1 MSIQVDELLSGREVS
16 FSTGAYRTATRT
28 FAVYS
33 DSGQSIDVSEVLSQP
48 GIPDVGEFMV
58 QGEAHP
64 TLPFMTAQEA
74 TVQPYAEH
82 KDAFLVTI
90 RYARMKIWGPDSNA
104 VGYMSFTAD
113 VQTEFRDVWRTLP
126 NAPTNINNPNDD
138 DIGGT
143 AIDVKGEPVS
153 QAFTTTSFEIE
164 HVIDYPIPFSFLLN
178 MGGRRNSNQWGVFNP
193 NTVLYEGT
201 RTSSVAIGVY
211 RLTHTFHFDSM
222 YHLRQVSVPDF
233 SGSAALNDG
242 SAANYA
248 LQAYPVVWRQ
258 PFRETYN
265 FSNFGVDEVI
275 PQTG

>member
-1 MSIQVDELLSGREVS
+1 MSIQVEELLAGREVT
-16 FSTGAYRTATRT
+16 FSTGAYRSASRT
-28 FAVYS
+28 FVVYS
-33 DSGQSIDVSEVLSQP
+33 DSGQEIDVSEVLYQS

-58 QGEAHP
+58 QGAAHP

-74 TVQPYAEH
+74 SVQPYPEH
-82 KDAFLVTI
+82 KDAFQVTI
-90 RYARMKIWGPDSNA
+90 KYGRLKIWGPDPNS
-104 VGYMSFTAD
+104 VGYMSFNAD

-126 NAPTNINNPNDD
+126 NVPDDINNPGDD

-178 MGGRRNSNQWGVFNP
+178 TGGKRNSGQWGVFNP

-201 RTSSVAIGVY
+201 RVSSVGIGVY
-211 RLTHTFHFDSM
+211 RMTHTFHFDGM

-242 SAANYA
+242 TASNYA

-258 PFRETYN
+258 PFSQTYN
-265 FSNFGVDEVI
+265 FSNFGVDQVI